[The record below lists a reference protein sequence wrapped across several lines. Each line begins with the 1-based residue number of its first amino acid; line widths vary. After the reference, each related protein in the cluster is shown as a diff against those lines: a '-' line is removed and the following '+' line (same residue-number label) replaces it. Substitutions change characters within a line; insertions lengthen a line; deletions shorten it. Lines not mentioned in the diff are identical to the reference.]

1 MVFWRCALGFAR
13 LFLMFALC
21 LLAVQIGFWALIAVY
36 GFTHG
41 LRQELVSFW
50 PFFCVLGKLKNACK
64 CVQKTGFLFKET
76 GFLCQCVQFWL
87 IFFAH
92 ACLCG
97 VFCCLAAKNGF
108 CKPVLPAKLCC
119 LISCAP
125 PLKKRFFET
134 ISAQTL
140 LLLLSCCCSA
150 LKKFLETIVRYPWA
164 KFLPCCKLYIV
175 LYSDMR
181 CYHGSI

>member
-97 VFCCLAAKNGF
+97 VFCCLAAKHGF

-125 PLKKRFFET
+125 PLKKKVFRNHFCPNIVVVAVLLLFGFKKVSGDNCPLSLSK
-134 ISAQTL
+134 IPTL
-140 LLLLSCCCSA
+140 L
-150 LKKFLETIVRYPWA
+150 
-164 KFLPCCKLYIV
+164 
-175 LYSDMR
+175 
-181 CYHGSI
+181 

>member
-1 MVFWRCALGFAR
+1 
-13 LFLMFALC
+13 MFALC

-87 IFFAH
+87 IFFFAH

-164 KFLPCCKLYIV
+164 NFLPCCKLYIV

>member
-1 MVFWRCALGFAR
+1 MVSGPKWFFWRCALGFAR
-13 LFLMFALC
+13 LLLIFALC

-87 IFFAH
+87 IFFLLMLAS
-92 ACLCG
+92 A
-97 VFCCLAAKNGF
+97 VFSVVWRQKMVSVNQFCPPNCAA
-108 CKPVLPAKLCC
+108 
-119 LISCAP
+119 
-125 PLKKRFFET
+125 
-134 ISAQTL
+134 
-140 LLLLSCCCSA
+140 
-150 LKKFLETIVRYPWA
+150 
-164 KFLPCCKLYIV
+164 
-175 LYSDMR
+175 
-181 CYHGSI
+181 

>member
-87 IFFAH
+87 IFFCS
-92 ACLCG
+92 CLPLRCFLLFG
-97 VFCCLAAKNGF
+97 GKKWFLETSFARQT
-108 CKPVLPAKLCC
+108 VLLNFLCTT
-119 LISCAP
+119 
-125 PLKKRFFET
+125 LKKKRVFET

-150 LKKFLETIVRYPWA
+150 
-164 KFLPCCKLYIV
+164 
-175 LYSDMR
+175 
-181 CYHGSI
+181 

>member
-1 MVFWRCALGFAR
+1 
-13 LFLMFALC
+13 MFALC

-108 CKPVLPAKLCC
+108 WKPVLPAKLCC

-125 PLKKRFFET
+125 PLKKKGFSKPF
-134 ISAQTL
+134 L
-140 LLLLSCCCSA
+140 PKHCCCCCLA
-150 LKKFLETIVRYPWA
+150 VVRLKKSFWRQLSVILEQISYLAVN
-164 KFLPCCKLYIV
+164 
-175 LYSDMR
+175 
-181 CYHGSI
+181 SILFYTAT

>member
-87 IFFAH
+87 IFFFAH

-97 VFCCLAAKNGF
+97 VFCCLAARNGF
-108 CKPVLPAKLCC
+108 CKTVLPAKLCG

-150 LKKFLETIVRYPWA
+150 LKKFLETIVRYP
-164 KFLPCCKLYIV
+164 
-175 LYSDMR
+175 
-181 CYHGSI
+181 